1 MDKRLTYLELP
12 ASDTRRAAE
21 FYLAVLGWK
30 IEERAE
36 GDFRFADE
44 AANLIGRWIDG
55 RASEPGMVPYFSVE
69 RVADAVALVSAHG
82 GEVVAPPRREGDVLV
97 ARLRDPAG
105 NVIGVWQFDG
115 RSGE

>member
-12 ASDTRRAAE
+12 AGDARRAAE
-21 FYLAVLGWK
+21 FYRAVLGWK
-30 IEERAE
+30 IEKRAE
-36 GDFRFADE
+36 GDYRFADE

-69 RVADAVALVSAHG
+69 RVADAVALAPAHG
-82 GEVVAPPRREGDVLV
+82 GEVVAAPRREGDVLV

-105 NVIGVWQFDG
+105 SVVGVWQFE
-115 RSGE
+115 RSGGE

>member
-12 ASDTRRAAE
+12 ASDARRTAE

-44 AANLIGRWIDG
+44 GANLIGRWIGG

-69 RVADAVALVSAHG
+69 RVADAVALGGAHRG
-82 GEVVAPPRREGDVLV
+82 GVGAGPRLAGDVV
-97 ARLRDPAG
+97 GAG
-105 NVIGVWQFDG
+105 AG
-115 RSGE
+115 

>member
-12 ASDTRRAAE
+12 ASDARRAAE
-21 FYLAVLGWK
+21 FCRAVLGWK
-30 IEERAE
+30 IEERGE

-44 AANLIGRWIDG
+44 AANLIGRWIGG

-69 RVADAVALVSAHG
+69 QVADAVALAPVHG
-82 GEVVAPPRREGDVLV
+82 GEVVAAPRREGDVLV

-105 NVIGVWQFDG
+105 NVNGVWQFAPPK
-115 RSGE
+115 S

>member
-1 MDKRLTYLELP
+1 MGKRLTYLELP
-12 ASDTRRAAE
+12 ASDARRTAE
-21 FYLAVLGWK
+21 FCRAVLGWK
-30 IEERAE
+30 IEERAD

-44 AANLIGRWIDG
+44 AANLIGRWFDG